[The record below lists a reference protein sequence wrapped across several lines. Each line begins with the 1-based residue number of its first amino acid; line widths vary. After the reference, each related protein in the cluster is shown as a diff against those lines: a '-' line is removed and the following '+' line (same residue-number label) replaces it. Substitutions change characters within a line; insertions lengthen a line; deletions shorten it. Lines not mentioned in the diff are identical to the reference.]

1 MNKKYVWVN
10 GSLIPA
16 DEAYINIKDLAV
28 QRGYGIFDFFK
39 VVNQKPVFLDDH
51 LDRFY
56 HSAGLMRLSVKQS
69 REQLKQMIM
78 DLIQKNGFSDSG
90 IRMTLTGG
98 YSPDGYNIAEP
109 NLLITQQSFK
119 LSKDLQT
126 EGMSLITYPYQRQF
140 ADAKTLDYLKAIW
153 LQPVLKEQGVED
165 VLYVHD
171 GCLRECPRANFF
183 IVSAD
188 GKVLTQQSEM
198 LKGITRKHVLEIS
211 GKMYPTEER
220 NVSLE
225 ELRNAKEAFIT
236 STTKNVMPVVKI
248 DGNILGDGKPG
259 KITQSL
265 ASAYNRLIY
274 S

>member
-1 MNKKYVWVN
+1 MNKIYVWVN
-10 GSLIPA
+10 NALIPE
-16 DEAYINIKDLAV
+16 DEATVNIKDLSV

-39 VVNQKPVFLDDH
+39 VVNQEPVFLDDH

-56 HSAGLMRLSVKQS
+56 HSAELMRLSVKQP
-69 REQLKQMIM
+69 REHIRQMIM

-109 NLLITQQSFK
+109 NLLITQQSFQLTK
-119 LSKDLQT
+119 ELQT
-126 EGMSLITYPYQRQF
+126 EGISIITQSYQRQF
-140 ADAKTLDYLKAIW
+140 SEAKTLDYLKAIW
-153 LQPVLKEQGVED
+153 LQPVLKEQGVDD

-183 IVSAD
+183 IVSAE
-188 GKVLTQQSEM
+188 GTVLTQKSEM
-198 LKGITRKHVLEIS
+198 LKGVTRKHILRIS
-211 GKMYPTEER
+211 EKMYPTEER
-220 NVSLE
+220 DVSLE

-248 DGNILGDGKPG
+248 DGNVLGDGKPG
-259 KITQSL
+259 EITQSL
-265 ASAYNRLIY
+265 AAAYNRMIY